1 MTSDKIRTVLFDLD
15 GTLADTAPDLAYAL
29 NSVLDEYGRR
39 PLSYDVIRPVVSH
52 GTNALIYMG
61 FELDPQD
68 EGFNTIRDR
77 LLNIYLSNIARETT
91 LFPGMDTVLDTLESN
106 GMNWGVVTN
115 KPRRL
120 TTPLMKAMG
129 LHDRASCIVSGDT
142 TSRSKPDPLPM
153 FYAAMMIGTA
163 PEQCLYIGD
172 ARRDIEAGLNA
183 DMQTAAA
190 LFGYISEH
198 DAPDT
203 WGAHHSINQPLDILN
218 LLDLSGK
225 PLTEAAVI

>member
-1 MTSDKIRTVLFDLD
+1 MTLKKIRTVLFDLD

-39 PLSYDVIRPVVSH
+39 PISYDVIRPIVSH
-52 GTNALIYMG
+52 GTNALLYLG

-68 EGFNTIRDR
+68 EGFDIAKDR
-77 LLNIYLSNIARETT
+77 LISIYRSNIARKTT
-91 LFPGMDTVLDTLESN
+91 LFPGMDKVLDTLESN
-106 GMNWGVVTN
+106 GLNWGIVTN
-115 KPRRL
+115 KPTHL
-120 TTPLMKAMG
+120 TNPLMKALG
-129 LHDRASCIVSGDT
+129 LYDRASCIISGDT

-153 FYAAMMIGTA
+153 FYAAMKTGSS

-183 DMQTAAA
+183 DMQTVAA

-198 DAPDT
+198 DAPET
-203 WGAHHSINQPLDILN
+203 WGAHRTINQPLDILK
-218 LLDLSGK
+218 LLELSSN
-225 PLTEAAVI
+225 PLAEAAEV